1 MRFAKDF
8 MTSLFIPTILD
19 SAQTDYPWLSNIL
32 NWLQHNL
39 PITSTH
45 ASINHGDYHPRN
57 IMYASGHIT
66 GIIDWSFLIGDPA
79 FDVGNTITIIMDIIP
94 NLSNNCT
101 LETASQYNEQY
112 RDAYQSIRSID
123 DEAVA
128 ACRASRCT
136 GFLLHCLSGK
146 KTPLPPLQG

>member
-1 MRFAKDF
+1 
-8 MTSLFIPTILD
+8 
-19 SAQTDYPWLSNIL
+19 
-32 NWLQHNL
+32 
-39 PITSTH
+39 
-45 ASINHGDYHPRN
+45 
-57 IMYASGHIT
+57 MYASGHIT

-123 DEAVA
+123 NEAVA
-128 ACRASRCT
+128 ACRAYRCT

-146 KTPLPPLQG
+146 KDIITSSPSMLKSLKTTIETITKLEIALPNS